1 LPGGSILLLVPDQPP
16 LSVLLPVLNEAD
28 AIDGCLASL
37 ADQDYPGR
45 WSLVVA
51 DGGSTDG
58 TRRRLE
64 AWRSRLPELIVM
76 DNPLRL
82 QSHGLNRAAEAAR
95 GEILVRVDAHTTYH
109 PDYLSRSVEGLLS
122 TGAVAVGGALR
133 PEGTTG
139 FGRAVAAAMGSPL
152 AIGPGTFHH
161 TGRRREADTVYLGT
175 FRKDDFMEIGGY
187 RAFPSGVA
195 EDADL
200 FFRWRRAHRTVLF
213 DPDLRSVYRPR
224 ETARTL
230 ARQFWRYG
238 LGKADMLYVNGRW
251 PSWRPLA
258 PLALVTG
265 LLVTAGLAVAGRFK
279 SWFWLLLGAWLVAI
293 FSEGV
298 RIARSPLALT
308 RTVLAI
314 AIMHLA
320 YGAGLL
326 AGLLRSP
333 GRVRRAVVHL
343 PPQA

>member
-1 LPGGSILLLVPDQPP
+1 VTDRPP
-16 LSVLLPVLNEAD
+16 LSVLLPVLNEEG
-28 AIDGCLASL
+28 AIDDCLASL
-37 ADQDYPGR
+37 AKQDYPGR

-64 AWRSRLPELIVM
+64 AWRSRLPDLTVV
-76 DNPLRL
+76 DNPFRL

-122 TGAVAVGGALR
+122 TQAVAVGGPLR
-133 PEGTTG
+133 PEGNSS
-139 FGRAVAAAMGSPL
+139 FGRAVATAMGSPL
-152 AIGPGTFHH
+152 AIGPGQFHH
-161 TGRRREADTVYLGT
+161 PGRRREADTVYLGA
-175 FRKDDFMEIGGY
+175 FRKDDFVTIGGY

-200 FFRWRRAHRTVLF
+200 YFRWRQAHRSVLL
-213 DPDLRSVYRPR
+213 DPDIRSVYRPR
-224 ETARTL
+224 ETAGAL
-230 ARQFWRYG
+230 ARQFRRYG
-238 LGKADMLYVNGRW
+238 LGKADMLYVSGRW

-258 PLALVTG
+258 PVALVTG
-265 LLVTAGLAVAGRFK
+265 LLVTAGLAVAGRFR
-279 SWFWLLLGAWLVAI
+279 SLFWVLLGTWLLAVL
-293 FSEGV
+293 SEGL
-298 RIARSPLALT
+298 RIARSPLAWA
-308 RTVLAI
+308 RTVLAM

-333 GRVRRAVVHL
+333 GRVRSAVVHL
-343 PPQA
+343 PPGG